1 MVFMSEIT
9 TDIPA
14 KDSPFSADPVS
25 VLRLLLVGVFT
36 VKVVLLISE
45 NVNEII
51 QPLSGFTWTM
61 IISNAI

>member
-14 KDSPFSADPVS
+14 KDSPFSADLVS